1 MNTTDQGVSIGRR
14 RRRRHS
20 AALKAEAVAA
30 CRQAGVSIAGV
41 ALARGLNANLL
52 RRWVVEAERAGL
64 MSVPGPS
71 AALSVALESTKSF
84 LPVAL
89 SSSPTEGAIRIEVR
103 RGSSTVSVQWPVT
116 AARECAL
123 LLRELLR

>member
-20 AALKAEAVAA
+20 AAFKAEAVVA
-30 CRQAGVSIAGV
+30 CQQPGVSIAAV

-52 RRWVVEAERAGL
+52 RRWVVEAERAGA
-64 MSVPGPS
+64 VGV
-71 AALSVALESTKSF
+71 AARCTAPSVALESTKSF
-84 LPVAL
+84 VPVAL
-89 SSSPTEGAIRIEVR
+89 SSSPTQSAIRIEVR
-103 RGSSTVSVQWPVT
+103 RGSSTVSVQWPAS

-123 LLRELLR
+123 LLRELMR